1 MQAWL
6 FLISG
11 NAYVNSPANTL
22 EEPLSKKVPAKK
34 KHEKLRKG
42 DYSLPYNFA
51 IFGHQPTTREVVAFQ
66 EVTKRC
72 AKRFIQDQQ
81 SADFEQM
88 IHVCRERLKRHLR
101 RNGAT
106 THRCHVVHK
115 EKGEKRERGGGTYP
129 HQRNIEKQDKERNE
143 VTK

>member
-88 IHVCRERLKRHLR
+88 THVVCRERLKRHLR

-115 EKGEKRERGGGTYP
+115 EKGEKKKKEEAGHTHIKEISKSKTKKGT
-129 HQRNIEKQDKERNE
+129 R
-143 VTK
+143 